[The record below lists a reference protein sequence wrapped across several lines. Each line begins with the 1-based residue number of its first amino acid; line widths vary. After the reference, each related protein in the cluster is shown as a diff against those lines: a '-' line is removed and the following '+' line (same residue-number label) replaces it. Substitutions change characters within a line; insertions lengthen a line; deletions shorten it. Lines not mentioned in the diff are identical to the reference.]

1 MSTTRPPH
9 PPQTYNA
16 DFANPPPALEPLCL
30 QANWVSWR
38 WQHNSKNDAWTKPP
52 FRVDNPSIHA
62 ANNDPKSWG
71 SRSDAVKAVTAG
83 KADGIGYVLTG
94 SDIAAIDIDKCRNPV
109 TGATDDWAQALK
121 YRRGD

>member
-1 MSTTRPPH
+1 AT
-9 PPQTYNA
+9 
-16 DFANPPPALEPLCL
+16 PATARQPIVL
-30 QANWVSWR
+30 QPDWVSRR
-38 WQHNSKNDAWTKPP
+38 WQHNSKNAAWTKPP
-52 FRVDNPSIHA
+52 FRVDTPSIHA

-94 SDIAAIDIDKCRNPV
+94 SDIAAIDIDKCRNPA